1 MDPTRTEL
9 ASFVT
14 VADVFQWLETT
25 AAVEEALS
33 LAMGATTSLRSWAR
47 IPDDRYNTAVR
58 ALTIG
63 ERALTPAEEG
73 QVGEVARIAR
83 LALLARNPPPP
94 GGADLPLTSS
104 GTLAAAGS
112 GIGSTNLATV
122 GNESADSGT
131 IACPTANLGAA
142 KIKFSTVIDQGDDT
156 EIRPLNVDE
165 LRRLQL
171 ALIYQI
177 TYAKSKKDGLL
188 AYMQK
193 H

>member
-1 MDPTRTEL
+1 M
-9 ASFVT
+9 
-14 VADVFQWLETT
+14 
-25 AAVEEALS
+25 
-33 LAMGATTSLRSWAR
+33 
-47 IPDDRYNTAVR
+47 
-58 ALTIG
+58 
-63 ERALTPAEEG
+63 
-73 QVGEVARIAR
+73 GEVARIAR

-165 LRRLQL
+165 LRRLLGDWIANTNDGEEPTEEQEATGEQL
-171 ALIYQI
+171 AALNFRLRSGG
-177 TYAKSKKDGLL
+177 TPFVDFGVWRPHGADLGRAL
-188 AYMQK
+188 
-193 H
+193 